1 MMEIR
6 RRKREICNKIHNSTW
21 VIETLGLLI
30 ATMFQLLALRTD
42 PYLANS
48 ISELIGVFITR
59 LLVPFTCLF
68 AESRIKVIVLK
79 CGWVSAIKTALKYKH
94 FASIIPF
101 EDNRGS
107 MPFGNQHSVNRQNV
121 KDRNNFSMGD
131 AKLSVKRKEHV
142 TPIHVI
148 RNLSPPGNS
157 NFSTNHLPNAVPDKF

>member
-30 ATMFQLLALRTD
+30 ATIFQLLALRTD

-79 CGWVSAIKTALKYKH
+79 CGWVSAIKAALKFKH
-94 FASIIPF
+94 FASVIPF
-101 EDNRGS
+101 EDNRS
-107 MPFGNQHSVNRQNV
+107 SLPLGNQHSVNRQNV
-121 KDRNNFSMGD
+121 NDTNNFSIGD
-131 AKLSVKRKEHV
+131 AELSVKRHKLV
-142 TPIHVI
+142 PPIHVV

-157 NFSTNHLPNAVPDKF
+157 SFSTNHLPNAVPDKF